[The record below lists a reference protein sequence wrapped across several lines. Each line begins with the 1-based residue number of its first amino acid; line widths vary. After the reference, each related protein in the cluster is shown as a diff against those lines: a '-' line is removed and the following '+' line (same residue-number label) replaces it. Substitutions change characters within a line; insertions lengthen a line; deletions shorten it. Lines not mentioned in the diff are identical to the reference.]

1 MSTDARRHGTR
12 PRIVRAG
19 VRRRH
24 RVSIA
29 AVAILMAI
37 GAEVEDPWDDPA
49 ISSLAAGSA
58 AGPCDEEP

>member
-1 MSTDARRHGTR
+1 
-12 PRIVRAG
+12 
-19 VRRRH
+19 
-24 RVSIA
+24 VSIA